1 MRSGPAI
8 SWAKSSG
15 IDGRRFGSTTVAARF
30 TGKTVLITG
39 AASGLGAETA
49 RQFGAEGAALMLI
62 DRDVVGLSGMASHLR
77 EAGVSVGT
85 FEGDASACAT
95 ATGAVASAVEAF
107 GGIDV
112 LFNNAGID
120 PLSATTVMQT
130 TEAEWDAV
138 MAVNVKAAF
147 LFCRAALPGMIERGS
162 GAIVSTASIAALKPG
177 AAETA
182 YNVSKAALVQLMRS
196 IALDYAG
203 YGIRANALCP
213 GFLEAVMSD
222 RRRDLS
228 SQKLADR
235 SKLAGGLVPL
245 GREGKYAEMA
255 RSVLFL
261 ADQAESAHITGATLV
276 ADGGLLLA

>member
-1 MRSGPAI
+1 MA
-8 SWAKSSG
+8 
-15 IDGRRFGSTTVAARF
+15 TRF

-49 RQFGAEGAALMLI
+49 RQFGVEGAALMLV
-62 DRDVVGLSGMASHLR
+62 DRNPAALAGTASHLR
-77 EAGVSVGT
+77 EAGVSVAT
-85 FEGDASACAT
+85 LEGDASAAAT
-95 ATGAVASAVEAF
+95 ATGAVACGISAF

-120 PLSATTVMQT
+120 PLSATTVT
-130 TEAEWDAV
+130 KTSEAEWDAI

-147 LFCRAALPGMIERGS
+147 LFCRAALPSMIERGG

-177 AAETA
+177 DAETA

-196 IALDYAG
+196 VALDYAG

-213 GFLEAVMSD
+213 GYLEAVMGD

-228 SQKLADR
+228 PEKLADR
-235 SKLAGGLVPL
+235 SKLAGDIVPL
-245 GREGKYAEMA
+245 GREGRYAEMA
-255 RSVLFL
+255 RSILFL
-261 ADQAESAHITGATLV
+261 ADEAESSYITGATLV
-276 ADGGLLLA
+276 ADGGLLLT

>member
-1 MRSGPAI
+1 M
-8 SWAKSSG
+8 
-15 IDGRRFGSTTVAARF
+15 AARF
-30 TGKTVLITG
+30 AGKTVLITG

-49 RQFGAEGAALMLI
+49 RQFGAEGAALLLV
-62 DRDVVGLSGMASHLR
+62 DRDPAGLSGTASHLR
-77 EAGVSVGT
+77 EAGVSVAV
-85 FEGDASACAT
+85 FEGDAAAAAT
-95 ATGAVASAVEAF
+95 ATGAVASATAAF

-120 PLSATTVMQT
+120 PLSATTVTQT

-147 LFCRAALPGMIERGS
+147 LFCRAALPGMIERG
-162 GAIVSTASIAALKPG
+162 GGVIVSTASIAALKPG
-177 AAETA
+177 DAETA

-196 IALDYAG
+196 VALDYARH
-203 YGIRANALCP
+203 GIRANALCP

-235 SKLAGGLVPL
+235 SKLAGSLVPL

-255 RSVLFL
+255 RAVLFL
-261 ADQAESAHITGATLV
+261 ADQAESAYITGATLV